1 MAAFEIPQPQ
11 LQQLNTVAT
20 PLNFMS
26 GLQSGIQTVGQINQ
40 MRLQNAQAEQQKL
53 LAGLQGQEIEIKKQQ
68 MAQEQAQLAAKQEE
82 LARQKALEAEKR
94 NAMFADLLAGAN
106 PDQVPFL
113 LRGMAAQDSQNPVLQ
128 QTVQGLDSGAFTP
141 ADVQQE
147 AEKMVIGY
155 MAKDPSFETPRM
167 KREREATA
175 KVQEET
181 RGELRSSVAKLE
193 TNAGVIQANYNKLE
207 GLAKRVQG
215 GDRTA
220 TSQLLVALV
229 KLGDPGSV
237 VKESEMAAALNT
249 PNPLAYLA
257 DKGIQVDQGLMNTV
271 LAKIDPLNPK
281 NVNVDDV
288 LATGA
293 TLVASNAPVMVDEY
307 KRLKE
312 RGQSTDKAGY
322 QSIFSEGRDKL
333 FGSLSS
339 IGKRKPTAQQNKIEE
354 IRAKLRAAGLTDAQ
368 IDERLKGMIQ

>member
-1 MAAFEIPQPQ
+1 M
-11 LQQLNTVAT
+11 
-20 PLNFMS
+20 
-26 GLQSGIQTVGQINQ
+26 
-40 MRLQNAQAEQQKL
+40 
-53 LAGLQGQEIEIKKQQ
+53 
-68 MAQEQAQLAAKQEE
+68 
-82 LARQKALEAEKR
+82 
-94 NAMFADLLAGAN
+94 
-106 PDQVPFL
+106 
-113 LRGMAAQDSQNPVLQ
+113 
-128 QTVQGLDSGAFTP
+128 
-141 ADVQQE
+141 
-147 AEKMVIGY
+147 
-155 MAKDPSFETPRM
+155 
-167 KREREATA
+167 
-175 KVQEET
+175 
-181 RGELRSSVAKLE
+181 
-193 TNAGVIQANYNKLE
+193 
-207 GLAKRVQG
+207 QG

-368 IDERLKGMIQ
+368 IDERLKGMTQ

>member
-11 LQQLNTVAT
+11 LQQLNSVAT
-20 PLNFMS
+20 LANFMS
-26 GLQSGIQTVGQINQ
+26 GLQSGLQSGAQFNQ
-40 MRLQNAQAEQQKL
+40 MRLQNAQLEQDKL
-53 LAGLQGQEIEIKKQQ
+53 LAGLRGQELGLKQEQ
-68 MAQEQAQLAAKQEE
+68 MKAEQAQAMAKQAE
-82 LARQKALEAEKR
+82 LARKAELDAEKK
-94 NAMFADLLAGAN
+94 NALFADLLSGAS
-106 PDQVPFL
+106 PEQVPVL
-113 LRGMAAQDSQNPVLQ
+113 LGGLAANDQQNPVIQ
-128 QTVQGLDSGAFTP
+128 QTIEGLKAGAFTVQ
-141 ADVQQE
+141 DVQDE
-147 AEKMVIGY
+147 AAKMVIAY
-155 MAKDPSFETPRM
+155 QAKDPSFETPRM
-167 KREREATA
+167 VRDREATA

-193 TNAGVIQANYNKLE
+193 TNAGVIHANYNKLE

-257 DKGIQVDQGLMNTV
+257 DKGIKVDQGLLNTV

-293 TLVASNAPVMVDEY
+293 TLVASNAPVMIDEY

-333 FGSLSS
+333 FSGLSA
-339 IGKRKPTAQQNKIEE
+339 IGKRKAAPVSKVEE
-354 IRAKLRAAGLTDAQ
+354 LRAKLRAAGLTDAQ
-368 IDERLKGMIQ
+368 IDERLKGMTQ

>member
-40 MRLQNAQAEQQKL
+40 MRLQNAQAEQQNL

-82 LARQKALEAEKR
+82 LAKQKALEAEKR

-113 LRGMAAQDSQNPVLQ
+113 LKGMAAQDPQNPVLQ
-128 QTVQGLDSGAFTP
+128 QTVQGLESGAFTP

-193 TNAGVIQANYNKLE
+193 TNAGIMKSNFSKIEN
-207 GLAKRVQG
+207 LAKEVKAGNRSA
-215 GDRTA
+215 TA
-220 TSQLLVALV
+220 QLMVALV
-229 KLGDPGSV
+229 KTGDPGV
-237 VKESEMAAALNT
+237 MVAPAEMEAALNT
-249 PNPLAYLA
+249 RNPLAYLA
-257 DKGIQVDQGLMNTV
+257 EKGITIDRGMFDSLMS
-271 LAKIDPLNPK
+271 KIDPLNPK

-288 LATGA
+288 ISTATALMAG
-293 TLVASNAPVMVDEY
+293 NAPTMIDEY
-307 KRLKE
+307 NRLKE

-339 IGKRKPTAQQNKIEE
+339 IGQRKPAAQQSKAEL
-354 IRAKLRAAGLTDAQ
+354 IRSKLRDAGLTDAQ
-368 IDERLKGMIQ
+368 IDERLKGMTQ